1 MAYVEYIEHLQV
13 RLKPSFLSISSPL
26 ALPLSLTATQL
37 QQGWAWTNN
46 VNLLAAGGSLPSR
59 GISGSGIY
67 AGQRGALVRHMVG
80 NSTEGERQLL
90 MARVPRTPQQQSDD
104 IVPDEERPGPAQR
117 KLYLL
122 QQPLLE
128 EFVTWQVPLLYGDV
142 QQQHLCHTDL
152 CCDFELS
159 LQQPENG
166 EQQED
171 YEYNYR
177 LGVFVG
183 RRRYEEEQY
192 TVVRL
197 CGLFACRNE
206 SVHSCGLLGQE
217 EDARPLLQFNTLR
230 ISGEFVQRLH
240 RQLMPSTLSTA
251 LYALQAT
258 ELDWSME
265 QGQGQGQNDST
276 SHVQLELKQPH
287 SQLLT
292 FAIYG
297 NYFDDATSSGNGAT
311 ATGTGQGCQV
321 ALALL
326 PLTLLLLLQL
336 PRCLISAA
344 A

>member
-1 MAYVEYIEHLQV
+1 M
-13 RLKPSFLSISSPL
+13 
-26 ALPLSLTATQL
+26 
-37 QQGWAWTNN
+37 
-46 VNLLAAGGSLPSR
+46 AAGGSLPLR

-67 AGQRGALVRHMVG
+67 AGQRGALVRRMVG

-90 MARVPRTPQQQSDD
+90 MARVPRSPQQQSDD

-117 KLYLL
+117 KLLLL

-128 EFVTWQVPLLYGDV
+128 EFVTWQVPLLYGAV

-166 EQQED
+166 EKQEEQEA

-206 SVHSCGLLGQE
+206 SVHSCGLQE
-217 EDARPLLQFNTLR
+217 EDARPLLQFNMLR
-230 ISGEFVQRLH
+230 ISGEFVQRPR

-265 QGQGQGQNDST
+265 QGQGQDDST
-276 SHVQLELKQPH
+276 SHVQLQLKQPH

-297 NYFDDATSSGNGAT
+297 NYFDEAASSGNGAT
-311 ATGTGQGCQV
+311 ATGTGQGCRV

-326 PLTLLLLLQL
+326 PLMLLLLLQL

>member
-1 MAYVEYIEHLQV
+1 MAAG
-13 RLKPSFLSISSPL
+13 SS
-26 ALPLSLTATQL
+26 LPLS
-37 QQGWAWTNN
+37 
-46 VNLLAAGGSLPSR
+46 

-67 AGQRGALVRHMVG
+67 AGQRGALVRRMVG
-80 NSTEGERQLL
+80 NSLEGERQLL
-90 MARVPRTPQQQSDD
+90 MARVPRSPPQQSTEHSDD
-104 IVPDEERPGPAQR
+104 IVPDVERPGPAQR
-117 KLYLL
+117 KLLLL

-128 EFVTWQVPLLYGDV
+128 EFVTWQVPLFYGDV

-166 EQQED
+166 KKEQQED

-217 EDARPLLQFNTLR
+217 EDARPLLQFNMLR
-230 ISGEFVQRLH
+230 ISGEFVQRPR

-265 QGQGQGQNDST
+265 QEDGTT
-276 SHVQLELKQPH
+276 SHVQLQLKQPH

-297 NYFDDATSSGNGAT
+297 NYFDDATGSGNGAT
-311 ATGTGQGCQV
+311 ATGTGKGCRV

-326 PLTLLLLLQL
+326 PLTLLLLLPQL
-336 PRCLISAA
+336 QLQRCLISATA
-344 A
+344 